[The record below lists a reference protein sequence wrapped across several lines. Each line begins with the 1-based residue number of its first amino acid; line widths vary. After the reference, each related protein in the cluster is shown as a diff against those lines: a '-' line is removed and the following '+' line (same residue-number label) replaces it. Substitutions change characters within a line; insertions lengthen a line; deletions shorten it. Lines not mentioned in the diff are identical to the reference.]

1 METAVSAN
9 KLFCGSSP
17 MNEYKPTLGKKQDEV
32 TMTSETSGQSKHY
45 EIQLNVRNTSTIFS
59 KVVGIDLFTLL
70 GALNTDV
77 FESVNVI
84 DKSDDGKTAKV
95 LVVYKHFGKEMG
107 VPRKY
112 SAFKLTRAD
121 EPGQIRVKSAALV
134 CPQHLIPKGHVEQIS
149 DDSAM
154 FCVIPDDDDRGGLI
168 SYSFSVHNAGV
179 PAAARDLAGLLMK
192 KVFTRLKTFLE
203 SVNK

>member
-1 METAVSAN
+1 
-9 KLFCGSSP
+9 
-17 MNEYKPTLGKKQDEV
+17 MNDYQPTLGRKPDEV
-32 TMTSETSGQSKHY
+32 TMTSSTTGHMRHY
-45 EIQLNVRNTSTIFS
+45 EIQLHVRNASTVFS

-84 DKSDDGKTAKV
+84 DKSDDGKVAKV
-95 LVVYKHFGKEMG
+95 VVIYKHFGKEMG

-112 SAFKLTRAD
+112 SAFRLTRSD
-121 EPGQIRVKSAALV
+121 EQGQIRVKSSALV
-134 CPQHLIPKGHVEQIS
+134 CPSDLVPKGHVEQIS

-154 FCVIPDDDDRGGLI
+154 FCVVPDSDDRGGHI
-168 SYSFSVHNAGV
+168 SYSFSVNQAGV
-179 PAAARDLAGLLMK
+179 PAAARDLAGILMK

>member
-1 METAVSAN
+1 
-9 KLFCGSSP
+9 
-17 MNEYKPTLGKKQDEV
+17 MNEQTPTLGRKRDEV
-32 TMTSETSGQSKHY
+32 TMISETTGSSRYY
-45 EIQLNVRNTSTIFS
+45 EINLRVRNASTVFS
-59 KVVGIDLFTLL
+59 KVIGVDLFTLL

-77 FESVNVI
+77 FESVNVVE
-84 DKSDDGKTAKV
+84 KSEDGKTARV
-95 LVVYKHFGKEMG
+95 VVVYKHFGKEMG

-112 SAFKLTRAD
+112 SAFKLTRVD
-121 EPGQIRVKSAALV
+121 EAGQIRVKSTALS
-134 CPQHLIPKGHVEQIS
+134 CPRNLVPAGHSEQIS

-154 FCVIPDDDDRGGLI
+154 FCVTPDDDDRGGHI
-168 SYSFSVHNAGV
+168 SYSFSVQQEGV

>member
-1 METAVSAN
+1 
-9 KLFCGSSP
+9 
-17 MNEYKPTLGKKQDEV
+17 MNEYNQTLGKRQDEV
-32 TMTSETSGQSKHY
+32 TMSSEATGNMRHY
-45 EIQLNVRNTSTIFS
+45 EILLHVRNSSTVFS
-59 KVVGIDLFTLL
+59 KVIGVDLFTLL

-84 DKSDDGKTAKV
+84 EKSDDGRTAKV
-95 LVVYKHFGKEMG
+95 VVVYKHFGKEMG

-112 SAFKLTRAD
+112 SSFKLTRSDAQ
-121 EPGQIRVKSAALV
+121 GQIKVKTAALV
-134 CPQHLIPKGHVEQIS
+134 CPQHLVPQGHVEHIS

-154 FCVIPDDDDRGGLI
+154 FCVTPDPDDRGGRI
-168 SYSFSVHNAGV
+168 SYSFSVQQAGV